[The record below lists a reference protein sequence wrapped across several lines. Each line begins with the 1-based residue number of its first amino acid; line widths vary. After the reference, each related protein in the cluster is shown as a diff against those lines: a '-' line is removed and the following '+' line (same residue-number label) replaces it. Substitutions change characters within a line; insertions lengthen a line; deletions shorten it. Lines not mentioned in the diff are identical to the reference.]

1 MALRDNYSNFKYFQ
15 AISPR
20 VKDDANGGTITGVTV
35 DTRGYEAVTF
45 VVNVGDIENA
55 LASASCLQFM
65 LEHASNS
72 SGNLGA
78 SDFAKVASG
87 SEILHSVVSVST
99 TLTSGV
105 WQSDIN
111 ASDAAGSNVYIVG
124 YRGNKRYVRLFIS
137 GIADSGCSVN
147 IGAIAVLGYPANWP
161 VNQPL

>member
-1 MALRDNYSNFKYFQ
+1 MALRDNYSNSKYFQ

-45 VVNVGDIENA
+45 VVNVGDIENG
-55 LASASCLQFM
+55 LASASCLQLM

-72 SGNLGA
+72 ANNTGA
-78 SDFAKVASG
+78 SDFAKVAYG
-87 SEILHSVVSVST
+87 SEILHSAVSAST
-99 TLTSGV
+99 TLTSGI

-124 YRGNKRYVRLFIS
+124 YRGKYRYVRLFVS
-137 GIADSGCSVN
+137 GVGDSGCSVN
-147 IGAIAVLGYPANWP
+147 IGAVAILGYPANWP
-161 VNQPL
+161 VNQPA